1 MKRRI
6 SMRSKIISL
15 SVILISLALLI
26 QGGWF
31 FYHYYKAQV
40 SLAYDNMEASVEQMR
55 FSINKAFSDI
65 NNSALSLL
73 TSPTMQ
79 NWLAGRISFNRNL
92 PGFQENVYA
101 MQEDCKNNNLFDNT
115 FYSYGL
121 STAFLI
127 TQNSEIQLYTYG
139 TPYNSPSFTF
149 EELKVLFKKEADAA
163 VFIPPSQ
170 NSKDIFFIKQ
180 AQNYNRN
187 DTVFFIFII
196 NQSCFQELFSGLTSD
211 LIVSVTDR
219 NDIVLF
225 SNTPDM
231 VGKVYHRY
239 LEENA
244 DRYPGKDT
252 LGYSKQ
258 ITSAPFHVNLFTSTK
273 SITTPIAVTLLQYV
287 AIMAVLLVAFILIAV
302 WSFSNY
308 TYFIKDMVSNLNEVR
323 NQNYRTRMKIYRE
336 TDLNRISFTFNKMTG
351 DFEELNAKVYKNE
364 LLLKESEIR
373 LLHSQMNP
381 HFLTNTLTTIGVSA
395 LLNNDSEVYQM
406 ISSLNVLV
414 TANLTG
420 SLKGDLYTV
429 VEKEYEWIKSYLYIQ
444 QLRFQERLSCEIN
457 VRDKQILNYY
467 IPRLSVEPIVENA
480 VIHGIENS
488 SNKINHIKMDIYT
501 ENGDLF
507 FEVSDNGCGCD
518 FDPLKTSSGDDSGR
532 QHIGISNIVE
542 RIHLLFGD
550 SYGLEFHSSSGIGT
564 TVIIKLP
571 VLKDRP
577 DQDSKTLENE
587 REE

>member
-1 MKRRI
+1 MI
-6 SMRSKIISL
+6 
-15 SVILISLALLI
+15 
-26 QGGWF
+26 GEE
-31 FYHYYKAQV
+31 YH
-40 SLAYDNMEASVEQMR
+40 S
-55 FSINKAFSDI
+55 
-65 NNSALSLL
+65 
-73 TSPTMQ
+73 
-79 NWLAGRISFNRNL
+79 
-92 PGFQENVYA
+92 
-101 MQEDCKNNNLFDNT
+101 
-115 FYSYGL
+115 
-121 STAFLI
+121 
-127 TQNSEIQLYTYG
+127 
-139 TPYNSPSFTF
+139 
-149 EELKVLFKKEADAA
+149 
-163 VFIPPSQ
+163 
-170 NSKDIFFIKQ
+170 
-180 AQNYNRN
+180 
-187 DTVFFIFII
+187 
-196 NQSCFQELFSGLTSD
+196 
-211 LIVSVTDR
+211 
-219 NDIVLF
+219 
-225 SNTPDM
+225 
-231 VGKVYHRY
+231 Y
-239 LEENA
+239 LEEN
-244 DRYPGKDT
+244 RTPYPAKDT

-336 TDLNRISFTFNKMTG
+336 TDLNRISLTFNKMTG
-351 DFEELNAKVYKNE
+351 EFEELIAKVYKNE

-420 SLKGDLYTV
+420 SLKDDLYTV

-488 SNKINHIKMDIYT
+488 SNKINHIKIDIYT
-501 ENGDLF
+501 ENEDLF

-550 SYGLEFHSSSGIGT
+550 SYGLKFHSSSGIGT

-577 DQDSKTLENE
+577 DQDSKTLENK